1 MRRGTYSIVAR
12 DPATGELGVAVQ
24 SHWFSVG
31 SVVSAARAEVGAV
44 ASQSIVEPAYR
55 DRLLGRLEAGRSPA
69 EALSELLAA
78 DEAARFR
85 QVGVINAAGETAVHT
100 GEGCI
105 EHAGD
110 RQGPDYS
117 AQANMM
123 VSPEVWPS
131 MAEAFERSAGG
142 LLASRLLDA
151 LDAAEEAGGDIR
163 GRQSAALVVVPP
175 HSQPWWRGVELRVE
189 DHAEPLAELRRL
201 LRLHEAYTIAG
212 EADEMVGEGR
222 HTEAADGYRRAAEL
236 APDNAE
242 LIFWAGLAVAAD
254 DDVKGGAAQV
264 AEAIERHPGYRDLLA
279 RLDPEIA
286 PSAQAVRRELGI
298 SR

>member
-31 SVVSAARAEVGAV
+31 SVVSAARADVGAV

-55 DRLLGRLEAGRSPA
+55 ERLLDRLEAGQGPS
-69 EALSELLAA
+69 EALSELLAE

-85 QVGVINAAGETAVHT
+85 QVAVIDAAGEVGVHT
-100 GEGCI
+100 GDGCI

-110 RQGPDYS
+110 RQGQDYS

-123 VSPEVWPS
+123 ASPEVWPA
-131 MAEAFERSAGG
+131 MAEAFERSAGAP
-142 LLASRLLDA
+142 LASRLLDA
-151 LDAAEEAGGDIR
+151 LDSAEEAGGDVR
-163 GRQSAALVVVPP
+163 GRQSVALLVVPP
-175 HSQPWWRGVELRVE
+175 RSQPWWRAVDLRVE
-189 DHAEPLAELRRL
+189 DDPDPLGQMRRL
-201 LRLHEAYTIAG
+201 ARLHEAYAIAS
-212 EADEMVGEGR
+212 EADEMAGEGR
-222 HTEAADGYRRAAEL
+222 HTEAADGYRRAAQL

-242 LIFWAGLAVAAD
+242 LAFWAGLSVAGD
-254 DDVKGGAAQV
+254 GDVKGGAAQV
-264 AEAIERHPGYRDLLA
+264 SEAIERHPGYRDLLA
-279 RLDPEIA
+279 RLDAELA
-286 PSAQAVRRELGI
+286 PSADAVRRELGI